1 MGTLSG
7 ELPTDLPPTSDDRT
21 SGMRLDISFSIGYRR
36 RRSGGIDRWEAR
48 LTTAGLLAAGVV
60 VVAVVL
66 LVLIPRILSGL

>member
-1 MGTLSG
+1 
-7 ELPTDLPPTSDDRT
+7 
-21 SGMRLDISFSIGYRR
+21 MRLDISFSIGYRR